1 MTWMNEQSEL
11 VLLGLKKI
19 DLNASKSM
27 SSFVEPK
34 QDSPE
39 KRSRALRSVFVPKR
53 KNSRHSKGE

>member
-39 KRSRALRSVFVPKR
+39 
-53 KNSRHSKGE
+53 